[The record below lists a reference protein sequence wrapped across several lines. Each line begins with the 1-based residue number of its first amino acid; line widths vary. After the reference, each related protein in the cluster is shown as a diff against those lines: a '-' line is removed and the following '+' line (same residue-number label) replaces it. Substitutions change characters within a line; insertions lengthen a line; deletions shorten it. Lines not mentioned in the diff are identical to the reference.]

1 VNSRNGLIF
10 ALLSAATFGVSGPF
24 AKSLIESGWSPG
36 GAVFARVAGGA
47 LVMMVIALGTQW
59 RRMRQVTA
67 HTRTVL
73 LYGVFAIS
81 GVQLC
86 FFNAVQH
93 LSVGVALL
101 LEYLAPIIV
110 IGWVWITKGARPSV
124 QTLLGAAI
132 ALVGAAVVI
141 DVFGSA
147 EISAIGIAWGLA
159 AAACLA
165 VYFVISERADGDLHP
180 VVLAASGLTVSAV
193 LIGLLGLI
201 GLLPLAFS
209 SSNVVVAD
217 HSAGVWLPIVVL
229 VVVSTVIAYLTGIA
243 AITLLGPTIGSLVAL
258 TEVLC
263 AVIAAWILVGESIT
277 VIQGIGG
284 AAIIAGL
291 VLARLGQ
298 TTPTQPVT
306 TQAMTNVMAEE

>member
-1 VNSRNGLIF
+1 MNSRNGLIF

-47 LVMMVIALGTQW
+47 LVMMVIAVATQW
-59 RRMRQVTA
+59 PRLRQVSA

-124 QTLLGAAI
+124 QTLLGAAV
-132 ALVGAAVVI
+132 ALIGAAVVI

-147 EISAIGIAWGLA
+147 EISAVGVAWGLA

-193 LIGLLGLI
+193 VIGALGLV
-201 GLLPLAFS
+201 GVLPLQFS
-209 SSNVVVAD
+209 ASNAVVAD
-217 HSAGVWLPIVVL
+217 RSVNVWLPVVVL
-229 VVVSTVIAYLTGIA
+229 VLVSTVIAYLTGIA

-263 AVIAAWILVGESIT
+263 AVLAAWILVGESVT
-277 VIQGIGG
+277 ALQAVGG
-284 AAIIAGL
+284 AAIIVGL

-298 TTPTQPVT
+298 VAPKQIP
-306 TQAMTNVMAEE
+306 ADPMTNVMAEE

>member
-47 LVMMVIALGTQW
+47 LVMMVIAVATQW
-59 RRMRQVTA
+59 PRLRQVST

-124 QTLLGAAI
+124 QTLLGAAV
-132 ALVGAAVVI
+132 ALIGAAVVI

-147 EISAIGIAWGLA
+147 EISAVGVAWGLA

-193 LIGLLGLI
+193 VIGALGLV
-201 GLLPLAFS
+201 GVLPLQFS
-209 SSNVVVAD
+209 ASNAVVAD
-217 HSAGVWLPIVVL
+217 HSVNVWLPVVVL
-229 VVVSTVIAYLTGIA
+229 VLVSTVIAYLTGIA

-263 AVIAAWILVGESIT
+263 AVVAAWILVGESVT
-277 VIQGIGG
+277 ALQAVGG
-284 AAIIAGL
+284 EAIIAGL

-298 TTPTQPVT
+298 VAPKQIP
-306 TQAMTNVMAEE
+306 ADPMTNVMAEE

>member
-1 VNSRNGLIF
+1 MNSRNGLIF

-47 LVMMVIALGTQW
+47 LVMMVIAVATQW
-59 RRMRQVTA
+59 PRLRQVST

-124 QTLLGAAI
+124 QTLLGAAV
-132 ALVGAAVVI
+132 ALIGAAVVI

-147 EISAIGIAWGLA
+147 EISAVGVAWGLA

-193 LIGLLGLI
+193 VIGALGLV
-201 GLLPLAFS
+201 GVLPFQFS
-209 SSNVVVAD
+209 ASNAVVAD
-217 HSAGVWLPIVVL
+217 HLVNVWLPVVVL
-229 VVVSTVIAYLTGIA
+229 VLVSTVIAYLTGIA

-263 AVIAAWILVGESIT
+263 AVVAAWILVGESVT
-277 VIQGIGG
+277 ALQAVGG

-298 TTPTQPVT
+298 VAPKQIP
-306 TQAMTNVMAEE
+306 ADPMTNVMAEE

>member
-47 LVMMVIALGTQW
+47 LVMMVIAVATQW
-59 RRMRQVTA
+59 PRLRQVSA

-124 QTLLGAAI
+124 QTLLGAAVAMI
-132 ALVGAAVVI
+132 GAAVVI

-147 EISAIGIAWGLA
+147 EISAVGVAWGLA

-180 VVLAASGLTVSAV
+180 VVLAASGLTVSAMV
-193 LIGLLGLI
+193 IGALGLV
-201 GLLPLAFS
+201 GVLPLQFS
-209 SSNVVVAD
+209 ASNAVVAD
-217 HSAGVWLPIVVL
+217 HSVNVWLPVVVL
-229 VVVSTVIAYLTGIA
+229 VLVSTVIAYLTGIA

-263 AVIAAWILVGESIT
+263 AVLAAWILVGESVT
-277 VIQGIGG
+277 ALQAVGG

-298 TTPTQPVT
+298 VAPNQIP
-306 TQAMTNVMAEE
+306 ADPMTNVMAEE

>member
-1 VNSRNGLIF
+1 MNSRNGLIF

-47 LVMMVIALGTQW
+47 LVMMVIAVATQW
-59 RRMRQVTA
+59 PRLRQVST

-124 QTLLGAAI
+124 QTLLGAAV
-132 ALVGAAVVI
+132 ALIGAAVVI

-147 EISAIGIAWGLA
+147 EISAVGVAWGLA

-193 LIGLLGLI
+193 VIGALGLV
-201 GLLPLAFS
+201 GVLPLQFS
-209 SSNVVVAD
+209 ASNAVVAD
-217 HSAGVWLPIVVL
+217 HSVNVWLPVVVL
-229 VVVSTVIAYLTGIA
+229 VLVSTVIAYLTGIA

-263 AVIAAWILVGESIT
+263 AVVAAWILVGESVT
-277 VIQGIGG
+277 ALQSVGG

-298 TTPTQPVT
+298 VAPKQIP
-306 TQAMTNVMAEE
+306 ADPMTNVMAEE

>member
-47 LVMMVIALGTQW
+47 LVMMAIAVATQW
-59 RRMRQVTA
+59 PRLRQVSA
-67 HTRTVL
+67 NTRTVL

-124 QTLLGAAI
+124 QTLLGAAVAMI
-132 ALVGAAVVI
+132 GAAVVI

-147 EISAIGIAWGLA
+147 EISAVGVAWGLA

-193 LIGLLGLI
+193 VIGALGLV
-201 GLLPLAFS
+201 GVLPLQFS
-209 SSNVVVAD
+209 ASNAVVAD
-217 HSAGVWLPIVVL
+217 HSVNVWLPVVVL
-229 VVVSTVIAYLTGIA
+229 VLVSTVIAYLTGIA

-263 AVIAAWILVGESIT
+263 AVLAAWILVGESVT
-277 VIQGIGG
+277 ALQAVGG

-298 TTPTQPVT
+298 VAPNQIP
-306 TQAMTNVMAEE
+306 ADPMTNVMAEE

>member
-1 VNSRNGLIF
+1 MNSRNGLIF

-47 LVMMVIALGTQW
+47 LVMMVIAVATQGP
-59 RRMRQVTA
+59 RLRQVSA

-124 QTLLGAAI
+124 QTLLGAAVAMI
-132 ALVGAAVVI
+132 GAAVVI

-147 EISAIGIAWGLA
+147 EISAVGVAWGLA

-193 LIGLLGLI
+193 VIGALGLV
-201 GLLPLAFS
+201 GVLPLQFS
-209 SSNVVVAD
+209 ASNAVVAD
-217 HSAGVWLPIVVL
+217 HSVNVWLPVVVL
-229 VVVSTVIAYLTGIA
+229 VLVSTVIAYLTGIA

-263 AVIAAWILVGESIT
+263 AVLAAWILVGESVT
-277 VIQGIGG
+277 ALQAVGG

-298 TTPTQPVT
+298 VAPNQIP
-306 TQAMTNVMAEE
+306 ADPMTNVMAEE

>member
-47 LVMMVIALGTQW
+47 LVMMVIAVATQW
-59 RRMRQVTA
+59 LRLRQVSA

-124 QTLLGAAI
+124 QTLLGAAV
-132 ALVGAAVVI
+132 ALIGAAVVI

-147 EISAIGIAWGLA
+147 EISAVGVAWGLA

-180 VVLAASGLTVSAV
+180 VVLAASGLTVSAMV
-193 LIGLLGLI
+193 IGALGLV
-201 GLLPLAFS
+201 GVLPLQFS
-209 SSNVVVAD
+209 ASNAVVAD
-217 HSAGVWLPIVVL
+217 HSVNVWLPVVVL
-229 VVVSTVIAYLTGIA
+229 VLVSTVIAYLTGIA

-263 AVIAAWILVGESIT
+263 AVLAAWILVGESVT
-277 VIQGIGG
+277 ALQAVGG

-298 TTPTQPVT
+298 VAPKQIP
-306 TQAMTNVMAEE
+306 ADPMTNVMAEE

>member
-1 VNSRNGLIF
+1 MNSRNGLIF

-47 LVMMVIALGTQW
+47 LVMMVIAVATQW
-59 RRMRQVTA
+59 PRLRQVST

-124 QTLLGAAI
+124 QTLLGAAVSLI
-132 ALVGAAVVI
+132 GAAVVI

-147 EISAIGIAWGLA
+147 EISAVGVAWGLA

-193 LIGLLGLI
+193 VIGALGLV
-201 GLLPLAFS
+201 GVLPLQFS
-209 SSNVVVAD
+209 ASNAVVAD
-217 HSAGVWLPIVVL
+217 HSVNVWLPVVVL
-229 VVVSTVIAYLTGIA
+229 VLVSTVIAYLTGIA

-263 AVIAAWILVGESIT
+263 AVVAAWILVGESVT
-277 VIQGIGG
+277 ALQAVGG

-298 TTPTQPVT
+298 VAPKQIP
-306 TQAMTNVMAEE
+306 ADPMTNVMAEE

>member
-1 VNSRNGLIF
+1 MNSRNGLIF

-47 LVMMVIALGTQW
+47 LVMMVIAVATQW
-59 RRMRQVTA
+59 PRLRQVST

-110 IGWVWITKGARPSV
+110 IGWVWMTKGARPSV
-124 QTLLGAAI
+124 QTLLGAAV
-132 ALVGAAVVI
+132 ALIGAAVVI

-147 EISAIGIAWGLA
+147 EISAVGVAWGLA

-193 LIGLLGLI
+193 VIGALGLV
-201 GLLPLAFS
+201 GVLPLQFS
-209 SSNVVVAD
+209 ASNAVVAD
-217 HSAGVWLPIVVL
+217 HSANVWLPVVVL
-229 VVVSTVIAYLTGIA
+229 VLVSTVIAYLTGIA

-263 AVIAAWILVGESIT
+263 AVVAAWILVGESVT
-277 VIQGIGG
+277 ALQAVGG

-298 TTPTQPVT
+298 VAPKQIP
-306 TQAMTNVMAEE
+306 ADPMTNVMAEE

>member
-1 VNSRNGLIF
+1 MNSRNGLIF

-47 LVMMVIALGTQW
+47 LVMMVIAVATQW
-59 RRMRQVTA
+59 PRLRQVSA

-124 QTLLGAAI
+124 QTLLGAAVAMI
-132 ALVGAAVVI
+132 GAAVVI

-147 EISAIGIAWGLA
+147 EISAVGVAWGLA

-193 LIGLLGLI
+193 VIGALGLV
-201 GLLPLAFS
+201 GVLPLQFS
-209 SSNVVVAD
+209 ASNAVVAD
-217 HSAGVWLPIVVL
+217 HSVNVWLPVVVL
-229 VVVSTVIAYLTGIA
+229 VLVSTVIAYLTGIA

-263 AVIAAWILVGESIT
+263 AVLAAWILVGESVT
-277 VIQGIGG
+277 ALQAVGG

-298 TTPTQPVT
+298 VAPKQIP
-306 TQAMTNVMAEE
+306 ADPMTNVMAEE

>member
-1 VNSRNGLIF
+1 MNSRNGLIF

-47 LVMMVIALGTQW
+47 LVMMVIAVATQW
-59 RRMRQVTA
+59 PRLRQVST

-124 QTLLGAAI
+124 QTLLGAAVAMI
-132 ALVGAAVVI
+132 GAAVVI

-147 EISAIGIAWGLA
+147 EISAVGVAWGLA

-180 VVLAASGLTVSAV
+180 VVLAASGLTVSAMV
-193 LIGLLGLI
+193 IGALGLV
-201 GLLPLAFS
+201 GVLPLQFS
-209 SSNVVVAD
+209 ASNAVVAD
-217 HSAGVWLPIVVL
+217 HSVNVWLPVVVL
-229 VVVSTVIAYLTGIA
+229 VLVSTVIAYLTGIA

-263 AVIAAWILVGESIT
+263 AVLAAWILVGESVT
-277 VIQGIGG
+277 ALQAVGG

-298 TTPTQPVT
+298 VAPKQIP
-306 TQAMTNVMAEE
+306 ADPMTNVMAEE

>member
-1 VNSRNGLIF
+1 MNSRNGLIF

-47 LVMMVIALGTQW
+47 LVMMVIAVATQW
-59 RRMRQVTA
+59 PRLRQVST

-124 QTLLGAAI
+124 QTLLGAAV
-132 ALVGAAVVI
+132 ALIGAAVVI

-147 EISAIGIAWGLA
+147 EISAVGVAWGLA

-193 LIGLLGLI
+193 VIGALGLV
-201 GLLPLAFS
+201 GVLPLQFS
-209 SSNVVVAD
+209 ASNAVVAD
-217 HSAGVWLPIVVL
+217 QSVNVWLPVVVL
-229 VVVSTVIAYLTGIA
+229 VLVSTVIAYLTGIA

-263 AVIAAWILVGESIT
+263 AVVAAWILVGESVT
-277 VIQGIGG
+277 ALQAVGG

-298 TTPTQPVT
+298 SAPKQIP
-306 TQAMTNVMAEE
+306 ADPMTNVMAEE

>member
-1 VNSRNGLIF
+1 MNSRNGLIF

-47 LVMMVIALGTQW
+47 LVMMVIAVATQW
-59 RRMRQVTA
+59 PRLRQVSA

-124 QTLLGAAI
+124 QTLLGAAVAMI
-132 ALVGAAVVI
+132 GAAVVI

-147 EISAIGIAWGLA
+147 EISTVGVAWGLA

-180 VVLAASGLTVSAV
+180 VVLAASGLTVSAMV
-193 LIGLLGLI
+193 IGALGLV
-201 GLLPLAFS
+201 GVLPLQFS
-209 SSNVVVAD
+209 ASNAVVAD
-217 HSAGVWLPIVVL
+217 HSVNVWLPVVVL
-229 VVVSTVIAYLTGIA
+229 VLVSTVIAYLTGIA

-263 AVIAAWILVGESIT
+263 AVLAAWILVGESVT
-277 VIQGIGG
+277 ALQAVGG

-298 TTPTQPVT
+298 VAPKQIP
-306 TQAMTNVMAEE
+306 ADPMTNVMAEE

>member
-1 VNSRNGLIF
+1 MNSRNGLIF

-47 LVMMVIALGTQW
+47 LVMTVIAVATQW
-59 RRMRQVTA
+59 PRLRQVSA
-67 HTRTVL
+67 HTRTIL

-124 QTLLGAAI
+124 QTLLGAAV
-132 ALVGAAVVI
+132 ALIGAAVVI

-147 EISAIGIAWGLA
+147 EISAVGVAWGLA

-193 LIGLLGLI
+193 VIGALGLV
-201 GLLPLAFS
+201 GVLPLQFS
-209 SSNVVVAD
+209 ASNAVVAD
-217 HSAGVWLPIVVL
+217 HSVNVWLPVVVL
-229 VVVSTVIAYLTGIA
+229 VLVSTVIAYLTGIA

-263 AVIAAWILVGESIT
+263 AVLAAWILVGESVT
-277 VIQGIGG
+277 ALQALGG

-298 TTPTQPVT
+298 VAPKQIP
-306 TQAMTNVMAEE
+306 ADPMTNVMAEE

>member
-1 VNSRNGLIF
+1 MNSRNGLIF
-10 ALLSAATFGVSGPF
+10 ALLSAATFGISGPF

-47 LVMMVIALGTQW
+47 LVMMVIAVATQW
-59 RRMRQVTA
+59 NRLRQVST

-110 IGWVWITKGARPSV
+110 IGWVWITKGTRPSV
-124 QTLLGAAI
+124 QTLLGAAV
-132 ALVGAAVVI
+132 ALIGAAVVI

-147 EISAIGIAWGLA
+147 EISAAGVAWGLA

-180 VVLAASGLTVSAV
+180 VVLAASGLTVSALV
-193 LIGLLGLI
+193 IGTLGLVGI
-201 GLLPLAFS
+201 LPFQFS
-209 SSNVVVAD
+209 ASNTVVAE
-217 HSAGVWLPIVVL
+217 HSVGVWLPVTVL
-229 VVVSTVIAYLTGIA
+229 VLVSTVIAYLTGIA

-263 AVIAAWILVGESIT
+263 AVVAAWILVGESVT
-277 VIQGIGG
+277 ALQAAGG

-298 TTPTQPVT
+298 VAPKQIP
-306 TQAMTNVMAEE
+306 ADPMTNVMAEE

>member
-1 VNSRNGLIF
+1 LIF

-47 LVMMVIALGTQW
+47 LVMMVIAVATQW
-59 RRMRQVTA
+59 PRLRQVST

-124 QTLLGAAI
+124 QTLLGAAV
-132 ALVGAAVVI
+132 ALIGAAVVI

-147 EISAIGIAWGLA
+147 EISAVGVAWGLA

-193 LIGLLGLI
+193 VIGALGLV
-201 GLLPLAFS
+201 GVLPLHFS
-209 SSNVVVAD
+209 ASNAVVAD
-217 HSAGVWLPIVVL
+217 HSVNVWLPVVVL
-229 VVVSTVIAYLTGIA
+229 VLVSTVIAYLTGIA
-243 AITLLGPTIGSLVAL
+243 AITPLGPTIGSLVAL

-263 AVIAAWILVGESIT
+263 AVVAAWILVGESVT
-277 VIQGIGG
+277 ALQAVGG

-298 TTPTQPVT
+298 VAPKQIP
-306 TQAMTNVMAEE
+306 ADPMTNVMAEE

>member
-47 LVMMVIALGTQW
+47 LVMMVIAVATQW
-59 RRMRQVTA
+59 PRLRQVGA
-67 HTRTVL
+67 RTRTVL

-124 QTLLGAAI
+124 QTLLGAAV
-132 ALVGAAVVI
+132 ALIGAAVVI

-147 EISAIGIAWGLA
+147 EISAVGVAWGLA

-165 VYFVISERADGDLHP
+165 VYFVISERADGDLQP
-180 VVLAASGLTVSAV
+180 VVLAASGLTVSALV
-193 LIGLLGLI
+193 IGALGLVGI
-201 GLLPLAFS
+201 LPLEFS
-209 SSNVVVAD
+209 ASNAVVAE
-217 HSAGVWLPIVVL
+217 HSVGVWLPVAVL
-229 VVVSTVIAYLTGIA
+229 VLVSTVIAYLTGIA

-263 AVIAAWILVGESIT
+263 AVVAAWILVGESVT
-277 VIQGIGG
+277 ALQAVGG

-298 TTPTQPVT
+298 NAPKQIP
-306 TQAMTNVMAEE
+306 ADPMTNVMAEE

>member
-1 VNSRNGLIF
+1 MNSRNGLIF

-47 LVMMVIALGTQW
+47 LVMMVIAVATQW
-59 RRMRQVTA
+59 NRLRQVSA

-124 QTLLGAAI
+124 QTLLGAAV
-132 ALVGAAVVI
+132 ALIGAAVVI

-147 EISAIGIAWGLA
+147 EISAVGVAWGLA

-180 VVLAASGLTVSAV
+180 VVLAASGLTVSALV
-193 LIGLLGLI
+193 IGTLGLVGI
-201 GLLPLAFS
+201 LPFQFS
-209 SSNVVVAD
+209 ASNTVVAE
-217 HSAGVWLPIVVL
+217 HSVGVWLPVTVL
-229 VVVSTVIAYLTGIA
+229 VLVSTVIAYLTGIA

-263 AVIAAWILVGESIT
+263 AVVAAWILVGESVT
-277 VIQGIGG
+277 ALQAVGG

-298 TTPTQPVT
+298 VAPKQIP
-306 TQAMTNVMAEE
+306 ADPMTNVMAEE

>member
-1 VNSRNGLIF
+1 MNSRNGLIF

-47 LVMMVIALGTQW
+47 LVMMVIAVATQW
-59 RRMRQVTA
+59 PRLRQVST

-124 QTLLGAAI
+124 QTLLGAAV
-132 ALVGAAVVI
+132 ALIGAAVVI

-147 EISAIGIAWGLA
+147 EISAVGVAWGLA

-193 LIGLLGLI
+193 VIGALGLV
-201 GLLPLAFS
+201 GVLPLQFS
-209 SSNVVVAD
+209 ASNAVVAD
-217 HSAGVWLPIVVL
+217 HSVNVWLPVVVL
-229 VVVSTVIAYLTGIA
+229 VLVSTVISYLTGIA
-243 AITLLGPTIGSLVAL
+243 PITQLGPTIGSLVAL

-263 AVIAAWILVGESIT
+263 AVVAAWILVGESVT
-277 VIQGIGG
+277 ALQAVGG

-298 TTPTQPVT
+298 VAPKQIP
-306 TQAMTNVMAEE
+306 ADPMTNVMAEE

>member
-1 VNSRNGLIF
+1 MNSRNGLIF

-47 LVMMVIALGTQW
+47 LVMMVIAVATQW
-59 RRMRQVTA
+59 PRLRQVGA
-67 HTRTVL
+67 RTRTVL

-124 QTLLGAAI
+124 QTLLGAAV
-132 ALVGAAVVI
+132 ALIGAAVVI

-147 EISAIGIAWGLA
+147 EISAVGVAWGLA

-165 VYFVISERADGDLHP
+165 VYFVISERADGDLQP
-180 VVLAASGLTVSAV
+180 VVLAASGLTVSALV
-193 LIGLLGLI
+193 IGALGLVGI
-201 GLLPLAFS
+201 LPLEFS
-209 SSNVVVAD
+209 ASNAVVAE
-217 HSAGVWLPIVVL
+217 HSVGVWLPVAVL
-229 VVVSTVIAYLTGIA
+229 VLVSTVIAYLTGIA

-263 AVIAAWILVGESIT
+263 AVVAAWILVGESVT
-277 VIQGIGG
+277 ALQAVGG

-298 TTPTQPVT
+298 DAPKQIP
-306 TQAMTNVMAEE
+306 ADPMTNVMAEE

>member
-1 VNSRNGLIF
+1 MNSRNGLIF

-47 LVMMVIALGTQW
+47 LVMMVIAVATQW
-59 RRMRQVTA
+59 PRLRQVSA

-124 QTLLGAAI
+124 QTLLGAAV
-132 ALVGAAVVI
+132 ALIGAAVVI

-147 EISAIGIAWGLA
+147 EISAVGVAWGLA

-193 LIGLLGLI
+193 VIGALGLV
-201 GLLPLAFS
+201 GVLPLHFS
-209 SSNVVVAD
+209 ASNAVVAD
-217 HSAGVWLPIVVL
+217 HSVNVWLPVVVL
-229 VVVSTVIAYLTGIA
+229 VLVSTVIAYLTGIA

-263 AVIAAWILVGESIT
+263 AVLAAWILVGESVT
-277 VIQGIGG
+277 ALQAVGG

-298 TTPTQPVT
+298 VAPNQIP
-306 TQAMTNVMAEE
+306 ADPMTNVMAEE

>member
-47 LVMMVIALGTQW
+47 LVMMVIAVATQW
-59 RRMRQVTA
+59 PRLRQVST

-101 LEYLAPIIV
+101 LEYLAPIIA

-124 QTLLGAAI
+124 QTLLGAAV
-132 ALVGAAVVI
+132 ALIGAAVVI

-147 EISAIGIAWGLA
+147 EISAVGVAWGLA

-193 LIGLLGLI
+193 VIGALGLV
-201 GLLPLAFS
+201 GVLPLQFS
-209 SSNVVVAD
+209 ASNAVVAD
-217 HSAGVWLPIVVL
+217 HSVNVWLPVVVL
-229 VVVSTVIAYLTGIA
+229 VLVSTVIAYLTGIA

-263 AVIAAWILVGESIT
+263 AVVAAWILVGESVT
-277 VIQGIGG
+277 ALQAVGG

-298 TTPTQPVT
+298 VAPKQIP
-306 TQAMTNVMAEE
+306 ADPMTNVMAEE

>member
-1 VNSRNGLIF
+1 MNSRNGLIF

-47 LVMMVIALGTQW
+47 LVMMVIAVATQW
-59 RRMRQVTA
+59 PRLRQVST

-101 LEYLAPIIV
+101 LEYLAPIIA

-124 QTLLGAAI
+124 QTLLGAAV
-132 ALVGAAVVI
+132 ALIGAAVVI

-147 EISAIGIAWGLA
+147 EISAVGVAWGLA

-193 LIGLLGLI
+193 VIGALGLV
-201 GLLPLAFS
+201 GVLPLQFS
-209 SSNVVVAD
+209 ASNAVVAD
-217 HSAGVWLPIVVL
+217 HSVNVWLPVVVL
-229 VVVSTVIAYLTGIA
+229 VLVSTVIAYLTGIA

-263 AVIAAWILVGESIT
+263 AVVAAWILVGESVT
-277 VIQGIGG
+277 ALQAVGG

-298 TTPTQPVT
+298 VAPKQIP
-306 TQAMTNVMAEE
+306 ADPMTNVMAEE

>member
-1 VNSRNGLIF
+1 MNSRNGLIF

-47 LVMMVIALGTQW
+47 LVMMVIAVATQW
-59 RRMRQVTA
+59 PRLRQVSA

-110 IGWVWITKGARPSV
+110 IGWVWITKGAHPSV
-124 QTLLGAAI
+124 QTLLGAAVAMI
-132 ALVGAAVVI
+132 GAAVVI

-147 EISAIGIAWGLA
+147 EISAVGVAWGLA

-180 VVLAASGLTVSAV
+180 VVLAASGLTVSAMV
-193 LIGLLGLI
+193 IGALGLV
-201 GLLPLAFS
+201 GVLPLQFS
-209 SSNVVVAD
+209 ASNAVVAD
-217 HSAGVWLPIVVL
+217 HSVNVWLPVVVL
-229 VVVSTVIAYLTGIA
+229 VLVSTVIAYLTGIA

-263 AVIAAWILVGESIT
+263 AVLAAWILVGESVT
-277 VIQGIGG
+277 ALQAVGG

-298 TTPTQPVT
+298 VAPKQIP
-306 TQAMTNVMAEE
+306 ADPMTNVMAEE

>member
-1 VNSRNGLIF
+1 MNSRNGLIF

-47 LVMMVIALGTQW
+47 LVMMVIAVATQW
-59 RRMRQVTA
+59 PRLRQVSA

-124 QTLLGAAI
+124 QTLLGAAVAMI
-132 ALVGAAVVI
+132 GAAVVI

-147 EISAIGIAWGLA
+147 EISAVGVAWGLA

-193 LIGLLGLI
+193 VIGALGLV
-201 GLLPLAFS
+201 GVLPLQFS
-209 SSNVVVAD
+209 ASNAVVAD
-217 HSAGVWLPIVVL
+217 HSVNVWLPVVVL
-229 VVVSTVIAYLTGIA
+229 VLVSTVIAYLTGIA

-263 AVIAAWILVGESIT
+263 AVLAAWILVGESVT
-277 VIQGIGG
+277 ALQAVGG

-298 TTPTQPVT
+298 VAPNQIP
-306 TQAMTNVMAEE
+306 ADPMTNVMAEE

>member
-1 VNSRNGLIF
+1 MNSRNGLIF

-47 LVMMVIALGTQW
+47 LVMMVIAVATQW
-59 RRMRQVTA
+59 PRLRQVST

-124 QTLLGAAI
+124 QTLLGAAV
-132 ALVGAAVVI
+132 ALIGAAVVI

-147 EISAIGIAWGLA
+147 EISAVGVAWGLA

-180 VVLAASGLTVSAV
+180 VVLAASGLTVSAMV
-193 LIGLLGLI
+193 IGALGLV
-201 GLLPLAFS
+201 GVLPLQFS
-209 SSNVVVAD
+209 ASNAVVAD
-217 HSAGVWLPIVVL
+217 HSVNVWLPVVVL
-229 VVVSTVIAYLTGIA
+229 VLVSTVIAYLTGIA

-263 AVIAAWILVGESIT
+263 AVVAAWILVGESVT
-277 VIQGIGG
+277 ALQAVGG

-298 TTPTQPVT
+298 VAPKQIP
-306 TQAMTNVMAEE
+306 ADPMTNVMAEE

>member
-1 VNSRNGLIF
+1 LIF

-47 LVMMVIALGTQW
+47 LVMMVIAVATQW
-59 RRMRQVTA
+59 PRLRQVSA

-124 QTLLGAAI
+124 QTLLGAAVAMI
-132 ALVGAAVVI
+132 GAAVVI

-147 EISAIGIAWGLA
+147 EISAVGVAWGLA

-180 VVLAASGLTVSAV
+180 VVLAASGLTVSAMV
-193 LIGLLGLI
+193 IGALGLV
-201 GLLPLAFS
+201 GVLPLQFS
-209 SSNVVVAD
+209 ASNAVVAD
-217 HSAGVWLPIVVL
+217 HSVNVWLPVVVL
-229 VVVSTVIAYLTGIA
+229 VLVSTVIAYLTGIA

-263 AVIAAWILVGESIT
+263 AVLAAWILVGESVT
-277 VIQGIGG
+277 ALQAVGG

-298 TTPTQPVT
+298 VAPNQIP
-306 TQAMTNVMAEE
+306 ADPMTNVMAEE

>member
-1 VNSRNGLIF
+1 MNSRNGLIF

-47 LVMMVIALGTQW
+47 LVMMVIAVATQW
-59 RRMRQVTA
+59 PRLRQVST

-124 QTLLGAAI
+124 QTLLGAAV
-132 ALVGAAVVI
+132 ALIGAAVVI

-147 EISAIGIAWGLA
+147 EISAVGVAWGLA

-193 LIGLLGLI
+193 VIGALGLV
-201 GLLPLAFS
+201 GVLPLQFS
-209 SSNVVVAD
+209 ASNAVVAD
-217 HSAGVWLPIVVL
+217 HSVNVWLPVVVL
-229 VVVSTVIAYLTGIA
+229 VLVSTVIAYLTGIA

-263 AVIAAWILVGESIT
+263 AVLAAWILVGESVT
-277 VIQGIGG
+277 ALQAVGG

-298 TTPTQPVT
+298 VAPKQIP
-306 TQAMTNVMAEE
+306 ADPMTNVMAEE

>member
-1 VNSRNGLIF
+1 MNSRNGLIF

-47 LVMMVIALGTQW
+47 LVMMVIAVATQW
-59 RRMRQVTA
+59 NRLRQVSA

-124 QTLLGAAI
+124 QTLLGAAV
-132 ALVGAAVVI
+132 ALIGAAVVI

-147 EISAIGIAWGLA
+147 EISAVGVAWGLA

-180 VVLAASGLTVSAV
+180 VVLAASGLTVSALV
-193 LIGLLGLI
+193 IGTLGLVGI
-201 GLLPLAFS
+201 LPFQFS
-209 SSNVVVAD
+209 ASNTVVAE
-217 HSAGVWLPIVVL
+217 HSVGVWLPVTVL
-229 VVVSTVIAYLTGIA
+229 VLVSTVIAYLTGIA
-243 AITLLGPTIGSLVAL
+243 AITVLGPTIGSLVAL

-263 AVIAAWILVGESIT
+263 AVVAAWILVGESVT
-277 VIQGIGG
+277 ALQAAGG

-298 TTPTQPVT
+298 IAPKQIP
-306 TQAMTNVMAEE
+306 ADPMTNVMAEE

>member
-1 VNSRNGLIF
+1 MNSRNGLIF

-47 LVMMVIALGTQW
+47 LVMMVIAVATQW
-59 RRMRQVTA
+59 PRLRQVSA

-124 QTLLGAAI
+124 QTLLGAAVAMI
-132 ALVGAAVVI
+132 GAAVVI

-147 EISAIGIAWGLA
+147 EISAVGVAWGLA

-193 LIGLLGLI
+193 VIGALGLV
-201 GLLPLAFS
+201 GVLPLQFS
-209 SSNVVVAD
+209 ASNAVVAD
-217 HSAGVWLPIVVL
+217 RSVNVWLPVVVL
-229 VVVSTVIAYLTGIA
+229 VLVSTVIAYLTGIA

-263 AVIAAWILVGESIT
+263 AVLAAWILVGESVT
-277 VIQGIGG
+277 ALQAVGG

-298 TTPTQPVT
+298 VAPNQIP
-306 TQAMTNVMAEE
+306 ADPMTNVMAEE

>member
-1 VNSRNGLIF
+1 MNSRNGLIF

-47 LVMMVIALGTQW
+47 LVMMVIAVATQW
-59 RRMRQVTA
+59 PRLRQVST

-124 QTLLGAAI
+124 QTLLGAAV
-132 ALVGAAVVI
+132 ALIGAAVVI

-147 EISAIGIAWGLA
+147 EISAVGVAWGLA

-193 LIGLLGLI
+193 VIGALGLV
-201 GLLPLAFS
+201 GVLPLQFS
-209 SSNVVVAD
+209 ASNAVVAD
-217 HSAGVWLPIVVL
+217 HSVNVWLPVVVL
-229 VVVSTVIAYLTGIA
+229 VLVSTVIAYLTGIA

-263 AVIAAWILVGESIT
+263 AVVAAWILVGESVT
-277 VIQGIGG
+277 ALQAVGG

-298 TTPTQPVT
+298 VAPKQIP
-306 TQAMTNVMAEE
+306 ADPMTNVMAEE

>member
-1 VNSRNGLIF
+1 MNSRNGLIF

-47 LVMMVIALGTQW
+47 LVMMVIAVATQW
-59 RRMRQVTA
+59 PRLRQVST

-124 QTLLGAAI
+124 QTLLGAAV
-132 ALVGAAVVI
+132 ALIGAAVVI

-147 EISAIGIAWGLA
+147 EISAVGVAWGLA

-193 LIGLLGLI
+193 VIGALGLV
-201 GLLPLAFS
+201 GVLPLQFS
-209 SSNVVVAD
+209 ASNAVVAD
-217 HSAGVWLPIVVL
+217 HSVNVWLPVVVL
-229 VVVSTVIAYLTGIA
+229 VLVSTVIAYLTGIA

-263 AVIAAWILVGESIT
+263 AVVAAWILVGESVT
-277 VIQGIGG
+277 ALQAVGG

-298 TTPTQPVT
+298 IAPKQIP
-306 TQAMTNVMAEE
+306 ADPMTNVMAEE

>member
-1 VNSRNGLIF
+1 MNSRNGLIF

-47 LVMMVIALGTQW
+47 LVMMVIALATQW
-59 RRMRQVTA
+59 PRLRQVST

-124 QTLLGAAI
+124 QTLLGAAV
-132 ALVGAAVVI
+132 ALIGAAVVI

-147 EISAIGIAWGLA
+147 EISAVGVAWGLA

-193 LIGLLGLI
+193 VIGALGLV
-201 GLLPLAFS
+201 GVLPLHFS
-209 SSNVVVAD
+209 ASNAVVAD
-217 HSAGVWLPIVVL
+217 HSVNVWLPVVVL
-229 VVVSTVIAYLTGIA
+229 VLVSTVIAYLTGIA

-263 AVIAAWILVGESIT
+263 AVVAAWILVGESVT
-277 VIQGIGG
+277 ALQAVGG

-298 TTPTQPVT
+298 VAPKQIP
-306 TQAMTNVMAEE
+306 ADPMTNVMAEE

>member
-1 VNSRNGLIF
+1 MNSRNGLIF

-47 LVMMVIALGTQW
+47 LVMMVIAVATQW
-59 RRMRQVTA
+59 PRLRQVST

-110 IGWVWITKGARPSV
+110 IGWVWMTKGARPSV
-124 QTLLGAAI
+124 QTLLGAAV
-132 ALVGAAVVI
+132 ALIGAAVVI

-147 EISAIGIAWGLA
+147 EISAVGVAWGLA

-193 LIGLLGLI
+193 VIGALGLV
-201 GLLPLAFS
+201 GVLPLHFS
-209 SSNVVVAD
+209 ASNAVVAD
-217 HSAGVWLPIVVL
+217 HSVNVWLPVVVL
-229 VVVSTVIAYLTGIA
+229 VLVSTVIAYLTGIA

-263 AVIAAWILVGESIT
+263 AVVAAWILVGESVT
-277 VIQGIGG
+277 ALQAVGG

-298 TTPTQPVT
+298 VAPKQIP
-306 TQAMTNVMAEE
+306 ADPMTNVMAEE

>member
-1 VNSRNGLIF
+1 MNSRNGLIF

-47 LVMMVIALGTQW
+47 LVMMVIAVATQW
-59 RRMRQVTA
+59 PRLRQVGA

-110 IGWVWITKGARPSV
+110 IGWVWITKGARPSA
-124 QTLLGAAI
+124 QTLLGAAV
-132 ALVGAAVVI
+132 ALIGAAVVI

-147 EISAIGIAWGLA
+147 EISAVGVAWGLA

-165 VYFVISERADGDLHP
+165 VYFVISERADGDLQP
-180 VVLAASGLTVSAV
+180 VVLAASGLTVSALV
-193 LIGLLGLI
+193 IGALGLVGI
-201 GLLPLAFS
+201 LPLEFS
-209 SSNVVVAD
+209 ASNAVVAE
-217 HSAGVWLPIVVL
+217 HSVGVWLPVAVL
-229 VVVSTVIAYLTGIA
+229 VLVSTVIAYLTGIA

-263 AVIAAWILVGESIT
+263 AVVAAWILVGESVT
-277 VIQGIGG
+277 ALQAVGG

-298 TTPTQPVT
+298 SAPKQIP
-306 TQAMTNVMAEE
+306 ADPMTNVMAEE

>member
-1 VNSRNGLIF
+1 MNSRNGLSF
-10 ALLSAATFGVSGPF
+10 ALLAAAPFGVSGPF
-24 AKSLIESGWSPG
+24 AKSLIESGGSPG

-47 LVMMVIALGTQW
+47 LVMMVIAVATQW
-59 RRMRQVTA
+59 PRLRQVSTL
-67 HTRTVL
+67 TRTVL

-124 QTLLGAAI
+124 QTLLGAAV
-132 ALVGAAVVI
+132 ALIGAAVVI

-147 EISAIGIAWGLA
+147 EISAVGVAWGLA

-193 LIGLLGLI
+193 VIGALGLV
-201 GLLPLAFS
+201 GVLPLQFS
-209 SSNVVVAD
+209 ASNAVVAD
-217 HSAGVWLPIVVL
+217 HSVNVWLPVVVL
-229 VVVSTVIAYLTGIA
+229 VLVSTVIAYLTGIA

-263 AVIAAWILVGESIT
+263 AVVAAWILVGESVT
-277 VIQGIGG
+277 ALQAVGG

-298 TTPTQPVT
+298 VAPKQIP
-306 TQAMTNVMAEE
+306 ADPMTNVMAEE

>member
-1 VNSRNGLIF
+1 MNSRNGLIF

-47 LVMMVIALGTQW
+47 LVMMVIAVATQW
-59 RRMRQVTA
+59 PRLRQVST
-67 HTRTVL
+67 HTRTLL

-124 QTLLGAAI
+124 QTLLGAAV
-132 ALVGAAVVI
+132 ALIGAAVVI

-147 EISAIGIAWGLA
+147 EISAVGVAWGLA

-193 LIGLLGLI
+193 VIGALGLV
-201 GLLPLAFS
+201 GVLPLQFS
-209 SSNVVVAD
+209 ASNAVVAD
-217 HSAGVWLPIVVL
+217 HSVNVWLPVVVL
-229 VVVSTVIAYLTGIA
+229 VLVSTVIAYLTGIA

-263 AVIAAWILVGESIT
+263 AVVAAWILVGESVT
-277 VIQGIGG
+277 ALQAVGG

-291 VLARLGQ
+291 VLERLGQ
-298 TTPTQPVT
+298 VAPKQIP
-306 TQAMTNVMAEE
+306 ADPMTNVMAEE

>member
-1 VNSRNGLIF
+1 MNSRNGLIF
-10 ALLSAATFGVSGPF
+10 ALLSAAAFGVSGPF

-47 LVMMVIALGTQW
+47 LVMMVIAVATQW
-59 RRMRQVTA
+59 PRLRQVST

-124 QTLLGAAI
+124 QTLLGAAV
-132 ALVGAAVVI
+132 ALIGAAVVI

-147 EISAIGIAWGLA
+147 EISAVGVAWGLA

-193 LIGLLGLI
+193 VIGALGLV
-201 GLLPLAFS
+201 GVLPLQFS
-209 SSNVVVAD
+209 ASNAVVAD
-217 HSAGVWLPIVVL
+217 HSANVWLPVVVL
-229 VVVSTVIAYLTGIA
+229 VLVSTVIAYLTGIA

-263 AVIAAWILVGESIT
+263 AVVAAWILVGESVT
-277 VIQGIGG
+277 ALQAVGG

-298 TTPTQPVT
+298 VAPKQIP
-306 TQAMTNVMAEE
+306 ADPMTNVMAEE